1 MSNFTATPP
10 YLDPEHPDAGKY
22 LRLVFQ
28 LKSPTGQQFRI
39 RESLGLKATT
49 ENHKLT
55 VTGKL
60 RSLNLALLRE
70 DWAEVARL
78 CPNNSQRFTELRLLD
93 GEITATVAEL
103 LELHRKELVRNH
115 NRPTPPSTRAHVL
128 EHFGP
133 WAVADVTPQTLVD
146 YQDKRL
152 AEGASNATINRELSV
167 LRAGFTIGLRV
178 GRITKAFPK
187 VKFLQEA
194 EPREGFF
201 EEWEVRVLLKYLPEH
216 YHNLVWTAYYTG
228 WRKSELLN
236 LKRSQL
242 SPDGVLSLAAGT
254 TKNKQRREYYVNADP
269 QLKAVLEA
277 QERRTLAE
285 YPETEWMFHFEG
297 QRIRSRFGA
306 WDRALAKATAAGEI
320 VGKRWFHNFR
330 RTAMTNHIASGM
342 PTEHAK
348 KLCGHLT
355 DSMVTRYNMNPRHL
369 LEESIREAAA
379 ARGRRSN
386 VEPIRGG
393 MPLVVP
399 NSCPTSA
406 PSDQK
411 VEQTQGKLVNFPLLM
426 NQAEK

>member
-70 DWAEVARL
+70 DWAEVSRL
-78 CPNNSQRFTELRLLD
+78 CPNNTRRFTELRLLD

-103 LELHRKELVRNH
+103 LEQHRRELVRNH
-115 NRPTPPSTRAHVL
+115 KLPTPASTREHVRK
-128 EHFGP
+128 HFGA
-133 WAVADVTPQTLVD
+133 WAVADVTPKSLVD

-152 AEGASNATINRELSV
+152 AEGASNATVNRELSL
-167 LRAGFTIGLRV
+167 LRAGFAVGLRL
-178 GRITKAFPK
+178 GLITKAFPK

-194 EPREGFF
+194 APREGFW
-201 EEWEVRVLLKYLPEH
+201 EEWEVRVLMKYLPE
-216 YHNLVWTAYYTG
+216 YFHNLVWVAYYTG
-228 WRKSELLN
+228 WRKSELIGLR
-236 LKRSQL
+236 RSQL
-242 SPDGVLSLAAGT
+242 STDGVLSLKAGT
-254 TKNKQRREYYVNADP
+254 TKNNQRREYYVNQDP

-277 QERRTLAE
+277 QERRTRAE

-297 QRIRSRFGA
+297 HRICSRFGP
-306 WDRALAKATAAGEI
+306 WDTALTKATAAGEI
-320 VGKRWFHNFR
+320 AGKRWFHNFR
-330 RTAMTNHIASGM
+330 RTAMTNNIASGM
-342 PTEHAK
+342 PVEHAK
-348 KLCGHLT
+348 AVCGHLT
-355 DSMVTRYNMNPRHL
+355 DAMVTRYNMNPRPL
-369 LEESIREAAA
+369 IEESIAQAAA
-379 ARGRRSN
+379 MRARRASN

-393 MPLVVP
+393 SVP
-399 NSCPTSA
+399 NSCPTPA

-411 VEQTQGKLVNFPLLM
+411 VEQTQGKLVKFPLVM